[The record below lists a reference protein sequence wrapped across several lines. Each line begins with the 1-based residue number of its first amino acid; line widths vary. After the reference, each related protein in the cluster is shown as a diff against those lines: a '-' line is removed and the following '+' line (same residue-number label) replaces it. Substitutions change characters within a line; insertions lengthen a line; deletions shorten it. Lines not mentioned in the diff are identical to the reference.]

1 MSSCFHILLVY
12 TVAEHAVHFQS
23 DALVQAL
30 CRRPARLIE
39 KGIETMNGRVELL
52 RQGIVS
58 FLLPYTQGT
67 DDVFQVSFY
76 SRPIEVGK
84 LAEQMIAGRT
94 DLLAGYGGRVGDVR
108 LQFVEDVLEDRG
120 ASEARL
126 DRRPGD
132 ALIIN

>member
-1 MSSCFHILLVY
+1 
-12 TVAEHAVHFQS
+12 
-23 DALVQAL
+23 
-30 CRRPARLIE
+30 
-39 KGIETMNGRVELL
+39 MNGRVELL